1 MKIFEDKKEC
11 CGCGACANICPKAAI
26 EMKPDA
32 LGFLYP
38 EVDAELCVE
47 CGLCLKVCAFKPG
60 YDKSANLDAPKLFAV
75 RHKDIK
81 EVEASRSGA
90 MFIAVSDWVLSRGG
104 VIYGVGYSDHF
115 RAVHKRATSAQE
127 RDEFRGSK
135 YVQSDTNSTFTSVL
149 GDLND
154 GLYVLFS
161 GTPCQCAGLSSF
173 LRLRRA
179 DVSRLYVVDIV
190 CHGVPSPYVWR
201 DYLSLMQEKRGAKA
215 TAVDFRDKR
224 KFGWTAHKESFSFEG
239 ETVYSSTYTF
249 LFCEDIM
256 LRHSCG
262 VCHFTNFMRPSDLTL
277 GDFWGWQKA
286 VDRGFNSDDKGISL
300 VFLSSAKG
308 MALFDELKGDLNSF
322 ETNTELCMQHNLH
335 SPSIINP
342 KREKFEKNYTSR
354 GILYV
359 CKRYG
364 DKGMRGA
371 LRVFVRRSK
380 MMYERKVIGTLK
392 RILGR
397 K

>member
-26 EMKPDA
+26 EMRPDA

-38 EVDAELCVE
+38 EVNAELCVE

-60 YDKSANLDAPKLFAV
+60 YDRSDNLDTPKLFAV

-90 MFIAVSDWVLSRGG
+90 MFVAVSNWILSRGG

-135 YVQSDTNSTFTSVL
+135 YVQSDTNSTFTGVL
-149 GDLND
+149 SDLND

-161 GTPCQCAGLSSF
+161 GTPCQCAGLRCF
-173 LRLRRA
+173 LRLRGA
-179 DVSRLYVVDIV
+179 DFSRLYVVDIV

-201 DYLSLMQEKRGAKA
+201 DYLSLVEGKQGAKA

-224 KFGWTAHKESFSFEG
+224 KFGWIAHKESFSFEG
-239 ETVYSSTYTF
+239 AYAYSSTYTF
-249 LFCEDIM
+249 LFSEHIM
-256 LRHSCG
+256 FRHSCG
-262 VCHFTNFMRPSDLTL
+262 VCYFTNFVRPSDLTL

-286 VDRGFNSDDKGISL
+286 VGRGFNSDDKGISL
-300 VFLSSAKG
+300 VFLNTAKG
-308 MALFDELKGDLNSF
+308 AELFE
-322 ETNTELCMQHNLH
+322 EVNTELNYTKTTQQLCAQHNLH
-335 SPSIINP
+335 SPSVINP
-342 KREKFEKNYTSR
+342 RREKFEKDYTSK

-359 CKRYG
+359 CKKYG
-364 DKGMRGA
+364 DLGWQNRIK
-371 LRVFVRRSK
+371 
-380 MMYERKVIGTLK
+380 
-392 RILGR
+392 ILGR
-397 K
+397 QINAFFYRKVAGTWKRIF